1 MESRAVCNILV
12 AGFSVTGLVR
22 NRLSGV
28 CTLKGVDTLTPMHMF
43 EVFQSVLICTCDNGC
58 DERNIS
64 MYLIAKGPIVRS
76 SCYLHVC
83 NVSFVKVKTAV

>member
-1 MESRAVCNILV
+1 MYLE
-12 AGFSVTGLVR
+12 
-22 NRLSGV
+22 
-28 CTLKGVDTLTPMHMF
+28 GVDTLTPMHMF

-64 MYLIAKGPIVRS
+64 MYLIAKGSIVRS